1 MRTAESDPAA
11 ERRAELA
18 EFLRARRADLH
29 PEDLGLD
36 SYPLR
41 RNTPGLRREEVAA
54 AAGVSLTW
62 YTRLEQGQPGTPSIQ
77 VIDAIA
83 RTLRLDD
90 ESHRHLRRLAGLPV
104 PEDDQMTGDVD
115 PQLTRLLLAMEPA
128 PACLLDIHFDF
139 VAWNQPF
146 DRLWHPGDLAARRCN
161 LMWLYFADGTTTA
174 TVVGREERGRHLLAQ
189 FHEVAAEHP
198 GDPRFA
204 EIIDELTEHSELFR
218 TWWPKRRVEQALTTQ
233 IALRR
238 PHVGVIRL
246 DVTELK
252 VAAHP
257 SLTLCV
263 QVPHRAVDQEKV
275 RDLLGQA

>member
-1 MRTAESDPAA
+1 MRTAASDPAK

-18 EFLRARRADLH
+18 EFLRARRADLR
-29 PEDLGLD
+29 PEDIGLD
-36 SYPLR
+36 AYPGR

-62 YTRLEQGQPGTPSIQ
+62 YTRLEQGRPGEPSIQ

-90 ESHRHLRRLAGLPV
+90 ESRRHLRRLAGLPV
-104 PEDDQMTGDVD
+104 PEDDDMTGDVD
-115 PQLTRLLLAMEPA
+115 PALTRLLSAIEPA
-128 PACLLDIHFDF
+128 PACLLDVHFDF
-139 VAWNQPF
+139 AAWNQPF
-146 DRLWHPGDLAARRCN
+146 DRLWDPGSLPAGRCN
-161 LMWLYFADGTTTA
+161 LMWLYFAEGTATA

-198 GDPRFA
+198 GDRRFA
-204 EIIDELTEHSELFR
+204 EIIGELAEHSEQFR
-218 TWWPKRRVEQALTTQ
+218 TLWPKHSVEQALTTQ

-238 PHVGVIRL
+238 AHLGVIRL

-263 QVPHRAVDQEKV
+263 QVPHRAADHEKL
-275 RDLLGQA
+275 RELLGPG

>member
-1 MRTAESDPAA
+1 MRTAASDPAK

-29 PEDLGLD
+29 PGDLGLD
-36 SYPLR
+36 SYSLR

-54 AAGVSLTW
+54 AAVVSLTW
-62 YTRLEQGQPGTPSIQ
+62 YTRLEQGQPGMPSIQ

-83 RTLRLDD
+83 RTLRLDE
-90 ESHRHLRRLAGLPV
+90 ESHRHLRRLAGLPA

-115 PQLTRLLLAMEPA
+115 PQLTRLLLAIEPA
-128 PACLLDIHFDF
+128 PACLLDLHFDF

-146 DRLWHPGDLAARRCN
+146 DRLWDPGSLPAGRCN
-161 LMWLYFADGTTTA
+161 LMWLYFADGTATA
-174 TVVGREERGRHLLAQ
+174 AVIGREERGRHLLAQ

-204 EIIDELTEHSELFR
+204 EIVDELTEHSEQFR

-252 VAAHP
+252 VAAYP

-263 QVPHRAVDQEKV
+263 QVPHRDVDQKKV
-275 RDLLGQA
+275 RELLGAT